1 MSTYNPAGWVIL
13 KFIPEEEKC
22 FYKIFGTW
30 RGSFL
35 NGDSWRLS
43 SGSTEFPTLSEC
55 GLFWIWP
62 QYSGSTYELPIN
74 EEDGYTF
81 YTGGVLENIIAKSSE
96 SGILIERVQL
106 DSLI

>member
-1 MSTYNPAGWVIL
+1 M
-13 KFIPEEEKC
+13 
-22 FYKIFGTW
+22 
-30 RGSFL
+30 
-35 NGDSWRLS
+35 S

-81 YTGGVLENIIAKSSE
+81 YTGGVLENIIAKPSE
-96 SGILIERVQL
+96 SDILIERVQL